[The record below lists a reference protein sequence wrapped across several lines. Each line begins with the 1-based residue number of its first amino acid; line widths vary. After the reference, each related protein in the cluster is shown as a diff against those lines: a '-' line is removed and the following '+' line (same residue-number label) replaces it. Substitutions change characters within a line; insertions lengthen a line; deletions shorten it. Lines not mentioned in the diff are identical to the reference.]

1 MRHPTNDYT
10 DAEYRAVVAKQRL
23 LAWKH
28 RDPDTRHSVVA
39 TFFEICAQ
47 EAFELRRHQHKL
59 VIEGSKMSESEI
71 AALEKASREAERKIR
86 DASIFV
92 FVYDI
97 FDLIASTTHPPEG
110 PQQGEQNH
118 ATSN

>member
-28 RDPDTRHSVVA
+28 RDPETRHSVIA

-47 EAFELRRHQHKL
+47 EAFELRGHQHNL
-59 VIEGSKMSESEI
+59 VIQGGKMSESEI
-71 AALEKASREAERKIR
+71 AALEKASRDAERKIR
-86 DASIFV
+86 EASVFV
-92 FVYDI
+92 FGYDI
-97 FDLIASTTHPPEG
+97 FDLKASPTLPPEG
-110 PQQGEQNH
+110 PQLG
-118 ATSN
+118 

>member
-28 RDPDTRHSVVA
+28 RDPDTRL
-39 TFFEICAQ
+39 CAQ
-47 EAFELRRHQHKL
+47 EAFELRRYQHKL

-86 DASIFV
+86 EASVFV
-92 FVYDI
+92 FGYDI
-97 FDLIASTTHPPEG
+97 FDLKASPTLPPEG
-110 PQQGEQNH
+110 PKLG
-118 ATSN
+118 